1 MASQIAHIVYA
12 KKYFEAIE
20 NGTLPDGLDEKMPA
34 NFNQDEFLLGCIFPD
49 IRRVAPD
56 LKRRETHMILSEVNL
71 DFAYLDSFH
80 AGWKFHIYCD
90 MKREE
95 ILNRYGFYDL
105 DKTAEFWNQP
115 AKMLE
120 DELLYDVYNNW
131 EKLANYCNDPPIV
144 ETGINVSR
152 ETFEFWY
159 AIMARYMV
167 QKPSSQTIGIF
178 LSKQPG
184 LAGISKD
191 IVAVV
196 DKLRQN
202 DKVVEILKKVKD
214 EIIGV

>member
-1 MASQIAHIVYA
+1 MASQISHIIYA

-20 NGTLPDGLDEKMPA
+20 NGTLPDGLKDKLPN
-34 NFNQDEFLLGCIFPD
+34 NFNRDEFLLGSVFPD

-56 LKRRETHMILSEVNL
+56 LRRRETHMILEKLDL
-71 DFAYLDSFH
+71 DFSYLDSFH

-95 ILNRYGFYDL
+95 ILNRHGFYDL
-105 DKTAEFWNQP
+105 QRTSDFWNQP

-120 DELLYDVYNNW
+120 DELVYAEYNNW
-131 EKLANYCNDPPIV
+131 EKLASYFNDPPIV

-159 AIMARYMV
+159 AIIARYMI
-167 QKPSSQTIGIF
+167 QNPDSQTIRIF
-178 LSKQPG
+178 LSKQTN
-184 LAGISKD
+184 LAEISKD

-202 DKVVEILKKVKD
+202 DKVVELLKLVKD